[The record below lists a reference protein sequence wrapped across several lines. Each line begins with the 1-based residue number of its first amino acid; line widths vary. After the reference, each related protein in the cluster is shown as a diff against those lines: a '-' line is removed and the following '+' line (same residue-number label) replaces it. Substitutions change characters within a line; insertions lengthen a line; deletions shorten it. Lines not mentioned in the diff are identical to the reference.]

1 VLFST
6 MIENFLVIFWE
17 LDPSNFYLVY
27 Y

>member
-1 VLFST
+1 

>member
-1 VLFST
+1 
-6 MIENFLVIFWE
+6 MIENFLVMFWE

>member
-1 VLFST
+1 
-6 MIENFLVIFWE
+6 MIKNFLVIFWE

>member
-6 MIENFLVIFWE
+6 MIENFLVMFWE